1 MLTYNDNAPSMTNEE
16 LATWVDSIANFY
28 SVTAPDREGFIVGS
42 MDRKALD
49 ESVLRLRNMSA
60 LEEQNRVLRGQMVIY
75 LNDMKEFMEKQ
86 NKKSFNSESS
96 LLMFRLRFGADVV
109 LFFKIRKLILFFYI

>member
-75 LNDMKEFMEKQ
+75 LNDMKKFMEKQ
-86 NKKSFNSESS
+86 NKKFLSMN
-96 LLMFRLRFGADVV
+96 LDR
-109 LFFKIRKLILFFYI
+109 